1 MEEEEL
7 LWRQMAGLN
16 LRYIFSFLICNVF
29 ECDPPKIRSLSL
41 SNKKRGEKIV

>member
-16 LRYIFSFLICNVF
+16 LRYIFSFLICNDF
-29 ECDPPKIRSLSL
+29 EYDPQNIRSLSL
-41 SNKKRGEKIV
+41 FNKK